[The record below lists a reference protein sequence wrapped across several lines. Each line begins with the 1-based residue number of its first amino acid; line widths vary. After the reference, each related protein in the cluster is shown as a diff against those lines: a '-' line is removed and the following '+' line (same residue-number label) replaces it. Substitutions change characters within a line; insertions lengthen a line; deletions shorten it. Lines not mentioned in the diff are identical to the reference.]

1 MSHSPGSWLESPG
14 PPETSKLL
22 SELWVFRHAVLN
34 PRMCV
39 VSDTWAVVPPPGHSP
54 HQSANLARDQIC
66 TTVWRTTHHGPR
78 KVLDS
83 LSFSP
88 IRKVWAFLVQSGEM
102 GLCCVEG
109 ETSGKG
115 MEGPA
120 WWAHNYASGTF
131 PSPACCPELEWL
143 TVNSSS

>member
-1 MSHSPGSWLESPG
+1 MPYGPIQKGSLFDPSLLLGIPMCRPALSNYSPLPA
-14 PPETSKLL
+14 ETP
-22 SELWVFRHAVLN
+22 V
-34 PRMCV
+34 
-39 VSDTWAVVPPPGHSP
+39 
-54 HQSANLARDQIC
+54 
-66 TTVWRTTHHGPR
+66 PR

-109 ETSGKG
+109 ETSRKG

-120 WWAHNYASGTF
+120 
-131 PSPACCPELEWL
+131 
-143 TVNSSS
+143 